1 MDTNPS
7 IHNRFGDLRR
17 EDTCVLLPTWSTR
30 RCPANPGRRAGEQK
44 CSWTNGLVAASVH
57 PHDIQKP
64 KGGLAMPAGA
74 MAGVRGWGSCQGEG
88 ETATAEPTRS
98 WGAQW
103 LPALADNEEGCP
115 LSPDGK

>member
-1 MDTNPS
+1 MFLDQWAVT
-7 IHNRFGDLRR
+7 
-17 EDTCVLLPTWSTR
+17 
-30 RCPANPGRRAGEQK
+30 
-44 CSWTNGLVAASVH
+44 ASVH

-64 KGGLAMPAGA
+64 KGGSAMPAGA

-103 LPALADNEEGCP
+103 LLALADSEEGCP
-115 LSPDGK
+115 LGPDGK